1 MYLPGIGQKTPPK
14 TNKTKPDPDS
24 ADDPEASADE
34 CKAHYIAALLKH
46 VPKVLKTIRRVL
58 IKSRLFSNRWLPRTT
73 CACADRSGDF
83 LTPSPPGW

>member
-34 CKAHYIAALLKH
+34 CALH
-46 VPKVLKTIRRVL
+46 RRT
-58 IKSRLFSNRWLPRTT
+58 FE
-73 CACADRSGDF
+73 ACAK
-83 LTPSPPGW
+83 SP